1 MSPFLPSASI
11 SPQAGFGG
19 GTPTPRKESD
29 ASVTMTTPS
38 ISVAS
43 TIPELTTFGR
53 MCRRMIV
60 RLLQPATI
68 ARRTKSRSFREST
81 SPRMTRA

>member
-1 MSPFLPSASI
+1 M
-11 SPQAGFGG
+11 SPQAGLGG
-19 GTPTPRKESD
+19 GTPTPRKDSA

-38 ISVAS
+38 ISVARTIAVLS
-43 TIPELTTFGR
+43 TLGR

-60 RLLQPATI
+60 RFEHPATM
-68 ARRTKSRSFREST
+68 ARRTKSRSLSEST